1 MKKYYE
7 VRNKEAAQ
15 QLLASEDWREQLIG
29 EYYELRQRRDEEQ
42 GYLHEMRL
50 CTKYATKFGTYTRLQ
65 EQIQAQEALMAAME
79 ARITQDLGYIVSDVG
94 VFSKKSMEVY

>member
-15 QLLASEDWREQLIG
+15 LLLASEDWREQLIG

-50 CTKYATKFGTYTRLQ
+50 CTKYATKLGAYTRLQ
-65 EQIQAQEALMAAME
+65 DQINAQGALMTTME
-79 ARITQDLGYIVSDVG
+79 ERISKDLGYIVSDVG
-94 VFSKKSMEVY
+94 AFSKKDMEVY